1 MRTGLVVAGVIAAA
15 QAESIVDITY
25 GSAVKLGLEGTK
37 NFLRSFDVQ
46 WNGRSRPGNIVTTI
60 ADETNPEVY
69 WVVSPSTDIS
79 SPSFSGDVVQCGSKI
94 RLVHAV
100 TGKELA
106 ADLKQKSNVAGL
118 NEVTAVGDG
127 NGGDEFVVEC
137 PSSGGSIWGGSGT
150 KEKWEKGEKI
160 QLKHSSGG
168 YLTSSANWVYD
179 QHNCA
184 RCPMVGDQEVV
195 VTKPGASGD
204 SGTFW
209 VVEGGVMIRY
219 PKPEESEDDTGKDEL

>member
-1 MRTGLVVAGVIAAA
+1 MRKTVVCCLIASCVGNTV
-15 QAESIVDITY
+15 EITY
-25 GSAVKLGLEGTK
+25 GSAVKLGLDGSK

-46 WNGRSRPGNIVTTI
+46 WNGRNRQGNIVTTV

-69 WVVSPSTDIS
+69 WVISPSVTS
-79 SPSFSGDVVQCGSKI
+79 TSLSGDGVKCGSRI

-106 ADLKQKSNVAGL
+106 ADLVQRSNVAGL
-118 NEVTAVGDG
+118 NEVTAVAD
-127 NGGDEFVVEC
+127 GGDEFEVEC
-137 PSSGGSIWGGSGT
+137 SSGGMWGSP
-150 KEKWEKGEKI
+150 KEKWEKGDKI

-168 YLTSSANWVYD
+168 YLKSSPGWTYT

-195 VTKPGASGD
+195 VTSGGSGG

-209 VVEGGVMIRY
+209 SVHGGVIVGN
-219 PKPEESEDDTGKDEL
+219 PPQETEEVETGKDEL